1 MWGSILAAVSSQ
13 IATTTDAIVV
23 SNLIGP
29 DAISAINLVVPV
41 LTIFSSLMILLGIG
55 ASVVAAKALGRRD
68 DREAGSVFTTSVI
81 SSAAIGGTL
90 ALLIYIFS
98 PMLVEALSGGDGRIY
113 GYALEYLQAMCLSM
127 PFMML
132 AGVYENFAKTDGNP
146 RIVMYAVLCG
156 SVVNLVLDIVFVKYC
171 GMGISGSAWATGINY
186 VFALAVCMLHFKSAG
201 CSIRWNFEREHFMK
215 YVKQSVAQGFPMSTN
230 TLLLALSI
238 CAINSIV
245 LHSQGAD
252 GMYCWSVCM
261 QIFMIMQMVLT
272 GIGSSIY
279 ALGGLLMGE
288 QDMEGMTIL
297 NRKSMTYICVTIAV
311 VTALI
316 LIAPDF
322 VARMFGSSGSESVE
336 ILPFALRAFSLLLL
350 PYSIVAQLRALYQIL
365 GRTGLSLFLSIGQ
378 LLLMVTFVWSFSF
391 VSADALWMGFAVSA
405 YLLLAGLAIHT
416 FLIHKRDNGIS
427 VITLIPCQPEHE
439 ALNISV
445 RGEMESAAKAKSEIS
460 AFLAERGVDDLTSY
474 EVRLACEELMD
485 NIVEYAVRKN
495 PEKHFFDLHIRVN
508 AGEVHVLIKD
518 DGRPF
523 NPIIRRGPASEDIP
537 DSSRLGLKLVNGI
550 TTAMNYR
557 YMYDQNMV
565 MLKFQRNAE

>member
-1 MWGSILAAVSSQ
+1 
-13 IATTTDAIVV
+13 
-23 SNLIGP
+23 
-29 DAISAINLVVPV
+29 
-41 LTIFSSLMILLGIG
+41 
-55 ASVVAAKALGRRD
+55 
-68 DREAGSVFTTSVI
+68 
-81 SSAAIGGTL
+81 
-90 ALLIYIFS
+90 
-98 PMLVEALSGGDGRIY
+98 
-113 GYALEYLQAMCLSM
+113 
-127 PFMML
+127 
-132 AGVYENFAKTDGNP
+132 
-146 RIVMYAVLCG
+146 
-156 SVVNLVLDIVFVKYC
+156 
-171 GMGISGSAWATGINY
+171 
-186 VFALAVCMLHFKSAG
+186 
-201 CSIRWNFEREHFMK
+201 
-215 YVKQSVAQGFPMSTN
+215 
-230 TLLLALSI
+230 
-238 CAINSIV
+238 
-245 LHSQGAD
+245 
-252 GMYCWSVCM
+252 MYCWSVCM

-416 FLIHKRDNGIS
+416 ILIHKRDNGIS